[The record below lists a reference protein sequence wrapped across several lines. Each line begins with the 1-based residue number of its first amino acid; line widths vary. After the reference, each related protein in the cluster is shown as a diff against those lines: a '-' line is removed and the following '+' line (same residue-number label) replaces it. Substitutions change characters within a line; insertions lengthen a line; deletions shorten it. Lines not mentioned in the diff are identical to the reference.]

1 MAQQNVMDIIEAARQ
16 AELQYIATDLPYYIA
31 EYVHIEDKDA
41 AEVIV
46 PFDLWPAQRELL
58 GSIHSNRLNIILKA
72 RQLGVTWLTLA
83 YASWCLLCNA
93 GWLIIALSRTED
105 EAKELVR
112 RLTVILSHMPALL
125 REDCKENEQWR
136 GIKYKSTTLSIDV
149 IFPDGR
155 ISTFKA
161 FPSSS
166 GAGRSFTANVLILDE
181 WAFQQAAEQIWL
193 SVYPTIN
200 RPTGGKVIGLSTIER
215 GTLFEQ
221 LYLDAHEG
229 KNNFN
234 ALFLAWD
241 ADPRRTAQW
250 YEQTK
255 RDLGDLIMQE
265 YPATVSEALTIPG
278 GSFFPEFQRHI
289 HVKPPQ
295 ADTDG
300 YRRYVCIDYG
310 LDMLSVHWVW
320 IDTEYRARVY
330 REFDAPNMTISD
342 ACAKILELSGDERI
356 DLFLA
361 PPDLWNRSQES
372 GRSRALIFGENGVPL
387 TRTHNDLESGCA
399 AMKEWLKPVG
409 DTAALTFDE
418 GAAPNLVR
426 CLTKIQKDKNRPN
439 IYAKEPHDLTHDVDS
454 LRCFCVYWTAPAET
468 PQNKRYIKWTTDMW
482 EDWQNANEEMRK
494 LLIMKWGEPN

>member
-1 MAQQNVMDIIEAARQ
+1 MASEAYLDIVAKARA
-16 AELQYIATDLPYYIA
+16 AELEYIAGDLLYYVS

-41 AEVIV
+41 PEVVV
-46 PFDLWPAQRELL
+46 PFRLWPAQVDALQ
-58 GSIHSNRLNIILKA
+58 SIHNNRLNIILKA

-83 YASWCLLCNA
+83 YASWCLLCNP
-93 GWLIIALSRTED
+93 GWLVIALSRTEE

-112 RLTVILSHMPALL
+112 RLAVIYRHMPALI
-125 REDCKENEQWR
+125 REDGKDSDGWT
-136 GIKYKSTTLSIDV
+136 GIRFRVTALTIEV
-149 IFPDGR
+149 IYPDGK

-221 LYLDAHEG
+221 MVLDAIDG
-229 KNNFN
+229 KNGFN
-234 ALFLAWD
+234 LIFLPWD
-241 ADPRRTAQW
+241 ADPRRSLEW
-250 YEQTK
+250 YEQTRK
-255 RDLGDLIMQE
+255 AMGDTIMQE
-265 YPATVSEALTIPG
+265 YPATIAEALTIPG

-289 HVKPPQ
+289 HIQPPQ
-295 ADTDG
+295 EDTEG

-320 IDTEYRARVY
+320 VDTEYNARVY
-330 REFDAPNMTISD
+330 REYDAPDMTISD
-342 ACAKILELSGDERI
+342 ACQKILELTGSEKI

-361 PPDLWNRSQES
+361 PPDLWNRDQVT
-372 GRSRALIFGENGVPL
+372 GKSRATIFAENGVVL
-387 TRTHNDLESGCA
+387 TKTSNDLESGCA

-409 DTAALTFDE
+409 DTAALTIDE

-439 IYAKEPHDLTHDVDS
+439 VYAKEPHNLTHDVDS
-454 LRCFCVYWTAPAET
+454 LRCFCVYWTAPAAKPKDPPPKMPFNVSRKT
-468 PQNKRYIKWTTDMW
+468 PADALGKGSVYHVI
-482 EDWQNANEEMRK
+482 
-494 LLIMKWGEPN
+494 

>member
-1 MAQQNVMDIIEAARQ
+1 MDILDRARA
-16 AELQYIATDLPYYIA
+16 AELDYIGTNLPYYIS
-31 EYVHIEDKDA
+31 EYVHIEDKDTP
-41 AEVIV
+41 EVVV
-46 PFDLWPAQRELL
+46 PFRLWPAQESALQ
-58 GSIHSNRLNIILKA
+58 SIHSHRLNIILKA
-72 RQLGVTWLTLA
+72 RQLGVTWLALA
-83 YASWCLLCNA
+83 YASWCLLCNP
-93 GWLIIALSRTED
+93 GWLVIALSRTED

-112 RLTVILSHMPALL
+112 RLALIFRYMPELM
-125 REDCKENEQWR
+125 REDTKESEAFT
-136 GIKYKSTTLSIDV
+136 GIKFKATALTVELLH
-149 IFPDGR
+149 PDGKT
-155 ISTFKA
+155 STFKA

-221 LYLDAHEG
+221 LYVDAYEG
-229 KNNFN
+229 RNNFN
-234 ALFLAWD
+234 ALFLPWD
-241 ADPRRTAQW
+241 ADPRRDAAW

-255 RDLGDLIMQE
+255 RDMGDLIMQE
-265 YPATVSEALTIPG
+265 YPATVEEALTIPG

-289 HVKPPQ
+289 HIKEPQ
-295 ADTDG
+295 EDTEG

-320 IDTEYRARVY
+320 VDTEYNARVY
-330 REFDAPNMTISD
+330 REFDAPNLTISD
-342 ACAKILELSGDERI
+342 ACAKILELTGDEHI

-361 PPDLWNRSQES
+361 PPDLYNRDQVL
-372 GRSRALIFGENGVPL
+372 GKSRALIFGEHGVNL
-387 TRTHNDLESGCA
+387 TKTSNDLESGCA

-409 DTAALTFDE
+409 DTAALTIDE

-439 IYAKEPHDLTHDVDS
+439 VYAKEPHNLTHDVDS
-454 LRCFCVYWTAPAET
+454 LRCFCVYWTAPARVEPRRT
-468 PQNKRYIKWTTDMW
+468 KWTKSMI
-482 EDWQNANEEMRK
+482 EDYNNASPEDK
-494 LLIMKWGEPN
+494 KYLIEKWGERA